1 MPTIAIRVSDEDHKL
16 FTALAER
23 EFMPLSILV
32 RRVLHAEAVRAALIL
47 DPIAEARR
55 ALRPDTEPT
64 PAKPAVERLPIPQG
78 TNELRD
84 AVYTRVNKGESLPDV
99 AESYGIPLDVIKA
112 MYKRAKESAES
123 QSEAAPNHE
132 IISKEVLNDPEQ
144 MRVINDAK
152 FAALMAN
159 MQEKPPAP

>member
-23 EFMPLSILV
+23 EFMPLSILI

-47 DPIAEARR
+47 DPVAEAKR
-55 ALRPDTEPT
+55 ALKTDADAAPT
-64 PAKPAVERLPIPQG
+64 KPAIERLPIPQG
-78 TNELRD
+78 PNELRD
-84 AVYTRVNKGESLPDV
+84 EVYMRVNKGESISDV

-112 MYKRAKESAES
+112 MYKRAKESTES
-123 QSEAAPNHE
+123 ETGTHHE
-132 IISKEVLNDPEQ
+132 IIRKEVLNDPEQ

-152 FAALMAN
+152 FAALLSN
-159 MQEKPPAP
+159 MQENSPAP